1 MLSVIIIFAAH
12 IEDKP
17 STKSAFASVLQM
29 FTHVSPSPFVRA
41 ESLER
46 CENEDSLAVVCSLGS
61 SDKGRMQRSGVDV
74 CLTDKPG

>member
-29 FTHVSPSPFVRA
+29 FTHVSPSPFVSGQNPA
-41 ESLER
+41 KDAKISLSWSEFAR
-46 CENEDSLAVVCSLGS
+46 CVYLGIQNATWGGEFVS
-61 SDKGRMQRSGVDV
+61 NGIV
-74 CLTDKPG
+74 